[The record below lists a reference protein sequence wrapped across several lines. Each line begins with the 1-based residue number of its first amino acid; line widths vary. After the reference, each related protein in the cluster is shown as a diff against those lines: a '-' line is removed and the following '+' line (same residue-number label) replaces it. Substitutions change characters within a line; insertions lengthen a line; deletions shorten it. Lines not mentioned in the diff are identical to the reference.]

1 MNNLTMSGKQ
11 KELVEDKSTITLV
24 GGAAGS
30 GATHALFLKALSVAN
45 SPNARIIFIVS
56 SPAQVK
62 QSGGL
67 LEVSQTI
74 FSDTGATYNKQNM
87 SWEFPSGALLEF
99 VVYNKGEDFYTQ
111 AICMKDCSLLLIE
124 DAKNYSVHD
133 ILCLHTRVR
142 PKEGSGGSGLVMTSN
157 PCTPDN
163 RSFLYDWVKPLI
175 DSDFG
180 LPVRSDS
187 PLTRKFS
194 LACNGIRFHEG
205 GDYVFKFVPMTVYDN
220 KWLLESCPDY
230 LSRLLSLDVKQRK
243 RFLLGSWLA

>member
-1 MNNLTMSGKQ
+1 MNTLTMSAKQ
-11 KELVEDKSTITLV
+11 KELLEGNSAITLI

-30 GATHALFLKALSVAN
+30 GATHALFLKALSVVN
-45 SPNARIIFIVS
+45 LPSARIIFIVS

-62 QSGGL
+62 QAGGL
-67 LEVSQTI
+67 LEASEAI
-74 FSDTGATYNKQNM
+74 FFGSGAKYDKQSM
-87 SWEFPSGALLEF
+87 SWAFPSGAILEF

-111 AICMKDCSLLLIE
+111 AVCMKDCSLLLIE

-157 PCTPDN
+157 PCTPEN
-163 RSFLYDWVKPLI
+163 RSFLYDWVQPLL

-180 LPVRSDS
+180 LPIRSGL

-230 LSRLLSLDVKQRK
+230 LSRLLSLDIKQRK
-243 RFLLGSWLA
+243 RFLLGSWLS